1 MIVDKRVFA
10 DKLDRIVK
18 SYLDGSPIS
27 FFSIFVGDIVRIL
40 DEQIIYAAASS
51 KALMAKIDLDNEE
64 VMKDFSAKYGFLKSE
79 KFYFDNKMNFKGDID
94 KTVYLNKFIQDI
106 VNDKEMSLV
115 QKQVR
120 LKIEV
125 EALKRAM
132 KENFSKNYVHKML
145 DNKAGSKNCIKDY
158 LIAAM

>member
-18 SYLDGSPIS
+18 CYLDGTPIAFYS
-27 FFSIFVGDIVRIL
+27 VFIGDVVRIL
-40 DEQIIYAAASS
+40 DEQIINAAASS

-64 VMKDFSAKYGFLKSE
+64 KMKEFSVKYSFLKSE
-79 KFYFDNKMNFKGDID
+79 KFYFDNKMDFQGEID
-94 KTVYLNKFIQDI
+94 KSTYLSKFIKGLVED
-106 VNDKEMSLV
+106 NKMSLT

-125 EALKRAM
+125 EAIKRAM
-132 KENFSKNYVHKML
+132 KDNFSKNYVHKML
-145 DNKAGSKNCIKDY
+145 DSKASSSNSIKNF
-158 LIAAM
+158 LIAAN